1 MGSMI
6 RLINRWIQQQLVS
19 MIHDRFPHKRGREH
33 EVPYDAY
40 HPCGERTHP
49 LGRISQTFFL
59 DERARCRHR
68 AIHMSM
74 ETYISRRDIPL
85 TRTVFRYCYMCPYYF
100 GDNRLWTTSGGVL
113 SHPSYHT
120 GDRVPAINFPGY
132 IHTWSTAP

>member
-1 MGSMI
+1 MI

-59 DERARCRHR
+59 DERARCRRR

-74 ETYISRRDIPL
+74 ETYLDEIFPYPELFFVIVICAPIILETIGSGLHPGECCLIPL
-85 TRTVFRYCYMCPYYF
+85 ITRV
-100 GDNRLWTTSGGVL
+100 
-113 SHPSYHT
+113 
-120 GDRVPAINFPGY
+120 IGY
-132 IHTWSTAP
+132 QQ